1 MAINRRRLF
10 VGASAGGGFL
20 LSRNLSVSAQDA
32 QGANSMQPNLTTGG
46 SVYVDQILGKARQL
60 GVGPTGPIPAGGG
73 LDPLTLA
80 DIIDNALNEG
90 TPESQLLARQAGVL
104 LSAMTTLAHE
114 PSDKPGISE
123 PIPASRPTDY
133 NDMKDHYTNL
143 CKAAKIDDTRKAE
156 IKGIATRINNNKDRY
171 MEVQQKTNVPWF
183 VIGALHYREAN
194 LNFLGHLHNGD
205 NLLMLT
211 VDVPADRPTQRPWPP
226 AGESLRQIWTDSAVD
241 AMKEIPKFSGAW
253 SMQRTCWVMEMYN
266 GFGCFWHDINTPYLW
281 NYTNNYTKGGY
292 SSDNHFEPDYVSKQ
306 AGLFTT
312 MLGIKDIGVDLG
324 ATFVLE
330 T

>member
-1 MAINRRRLF
+1 
-10 VGASAGGGFL
+10 
-20 LSRNLSVSAQDA
+20 
-32 QGANSMQPNLTTGG
+32 MQPNLTTGG
-46 SVYVDQILGKARQL
+46 SVYVDQILGKARRL

-73 LDPLTLA
+73 LDTLTLA
-80 DIIDNALNEG
+80 DIIDKALNED

-114 PSDKPGISE
+114 PNDKPGISE

-143 CKAAKIDDTRKAE
+143 CEAAKIDDTRKAE
-156 IKGIATRINNNKDRY
+156 TKGIATRINNNKDRY

-241 AMKEIPKFSGAW
+241 AMKEILNFPALGA
-253 SMQRTCWVMEMYN
+253 CKE
-266 GFGCFWHDINTPYLW
+266 H
-281 NYTNNYTKGGY
+281 
-292 SSDNHFEPDYVSKQ
+292 
-306 AGLFTT
+306 AGSWRCTT
-312 MLGIKDIGVDLG
+312 DLG
-324 ATFVLE
+324 ASGTISIRHICGITRTIIQRAAIVVIITSIQTMSRNRQDCSQQCLASRILE
-330 T
+330 WILERLLF